1 MIQAPGPSAAPNAAD
16 PRLDQ
21 LQRALQAALPSA
33 AIPGVGAGAGMPLEL
48 STPTEPPVLA
58 RAEVVEDAEL
68 TVHVPAPAAEPPF
81 SAFLDGTQRSEL
93 VGYVGDGVP
102 VVRGVVAA
110 AVREW
115 RDGSVSTWAHTR
127 LHQLYAPRAAI
138 GDEAWAAIASLG
150 VSVVDTSADAGE
162 LAEAHPTAQRDA
174 ALKQV
179 RGDRE
184 TLELRLGH
192 LWCAERPEMLYVD
205 GGLRGSE
212 AMARA
217 AQAVGVIKSHQTL
230 YGDRAARRV
239 IFELAE
245 GERTSVFVVGSSRR
259 LPVSVAS
266 WYLRLRGAGGD
277 PLWGLVRVEVSH
289 DPGASPAEIG
299 ARADAVSRRVLA
311 ERMPTAHPDSRWHS
325 MVYGIRDC
333 EVFLKATQ

>member
-1 MIQAPGPSAAPNAAD
+1 MIQAPGAAATPAD

-21 LQRALQAALPSA
+21 LQRALLAALPSA
-33 AIPGVGAGAGMPLEL
+33 AIPGAGAGAGVPLEL

-58 RAEVVEDAEL
+58 RAEVVEDDVL
-68 TVHVPAPAAEPPF
+68 TVHAPAPAAEPPF
-81 SAFLDGTQRSEL
+81 AAFLDGTQRSEL

-115 RDGSVSTWAHTR
+115 SEGRVSTWAHAR
-127 LHQLYAPRAAI
+127 LHRLYAPRSAI
-138 GDEAWAAIASLG
+138 GDDAWSAIASLG
-150 VSVVDTSADAGE
+150 VSVVDTVADTAE
-162 LAEAHPTAQRDA
+162 LEEAHPTAQRDA

-184 TLELRLGH
+184 TLELRLGQR
-192 LWCAERPEMLYVD
+192 WCTERQDTLYVD

-212 AMARA
+212 SMARA
-217 AQAVGVIKSHQTL
+217 VQAVGVIKSHQTL

-239 IFELAE
+239 IYELAE
-245 GERTSVFVVGSSRR
+245 GQRTSVFVVASSRR
-259 LPVSVAS
+259 LPISVAS

-277 PLWGLVRVEVSH
+277 PLWGLVRVEVAY
-289 DPGASPAEIG
+289 DADASPAEIG

-311 ERMPTAHPDSRWHS
+311 ERTPTAHPDSRWHS